1 MGSCLRTF
9 RKSEP
14 EQLQKRDNPAPD
26 HFQERASRAPEHFQK
41 RASKA
46 PEQFQNTE
54 LEYRGKRRSN
64 SLLSNYRYVN
74 FSIKKFPQY
83 LNINQLR

>member
-14 EQLQKRDNPAPD
+14 EQFQIRDNPAPDHFQKRDNPAPD
-26 HFQERASRAPEHFQK
+26 HFQERASKALEHFQK

-54 LEYRGKRRSN
+54 LEYGGKRRSN
-64 SLLSNYRYVN
+64 SLLSNYR
-74 FSIKKFPQY
+74 
-83 LNINQLR
+83 